1 MTKPCKASPA
11 AAAAGILL
19 VSLISARGA
28 FVQLPPNTAE
38 TPGLSLSAT
47 TGLTGTV
54 IADNTVDFSFA
65 LNPYN
70 DGVVLFFKHR
80 NIFVPDDFPIIQ
92 RYILHGAFAGSGE
105 FAFPPFQI
113 QGTLRSL
120 VVDNGGLRDYYYQL
134 QSTAPGSDPSG
145 DLDIFRLTIGGF
157 TANEILSVSYR
168 TDGLAGLSGAG
179 TWVTGT
185 QAPHT
190 ADRDF
195 GGTGV
200 VGIDFPAQP
209 PVPFTGNSD
218 DVNPGEISAF
228 IVVRTN
234 RTTDIPLG
242 NVTIFSSGIVVV
254 PAPEPTVS
262 LLLGAGCLA
271 ASSCHRRR
279 CRRGG

>member
-1 MTKPCKASPA
+1 MIVSFTRTSA
-11 AAAAGILL
+11 AAAPGILL
-19 VSLISARGA
+19 VSIISARGA

-65 LNPYN
+65 LNPYT
-70 DGVVLFFKHR
+70 DGVPIFFLNRNVL
-80 NIFVPDDFPIIQ
+80 VPPYLIP
-92 RYILHGAFAGSGE
+92 RYLAVPGAVFGFGE
-105 FAFPPFQI
+105 RALPPFQI

-134 QSTAPGSDPSG
+134 QSNAPGPDPS
-145 DLDIFRLTIGGF
+145 LDIFRLTIGGF

-168 TDGLAGLSGAG
+168 TDGLAGLNGAG

-190 ADRDF
+190 ADRDL
-195 GGTGV
+195 GGIGN

-209 PVPFTGNSD
+209 PVPFTGNPD
-218 DVNPGEISAF
+218 DVNSGEISDF

-234 RTTDIPLG
+234 RTTDIPFG
-242 NVTIFSSGIVVV
+242 NVTIFSSGVVVV
-254 PAPEPTVS
+254 PAPEPTAS

-271 ASSCHRRR
+271 VAASRRQ
-279 CRRGG
+279 RR

>member
-1 MTKPCKASPA
+1 MIVSFKRTPA

-19 VSLISARGA
+19 VSIISARGA

-65 LNPYN
+65 LNPN
-70 DGVVLFFKHR
+70 TDGVLIFFRHR
-80 NIFVPDDFPIIQ
+80 NIFVPSNPIIL
-92 RYILHGAFAGSGE
+92 RYFAVPGTVTGFGE
-105 FAFPPFQI
+105 RALPPFQI

-134 QSTAPGSDPSG
+134 QSTAPGPDP

-168 TDGLAGLSGAG
+168 TDGLAGLNGAG

-190 ADRDF
+190 ADRDL
-195 GGTGV
+195 GGIGN

-209 PVPFTGNSD
+209 PVPFTGNPD
-218 DVNPGEISAF
+218 DVNSGEISDF

-234 RTTDIPLG
+234 RTTDIPFA
-242 NVTIFSSGIVVV
+242 T
-254 PAPEPTVS
+254 
-262 LLLGAGCLA
+262 
-271 ASSCHRRR
+271 
-279 CRRGG
+279 